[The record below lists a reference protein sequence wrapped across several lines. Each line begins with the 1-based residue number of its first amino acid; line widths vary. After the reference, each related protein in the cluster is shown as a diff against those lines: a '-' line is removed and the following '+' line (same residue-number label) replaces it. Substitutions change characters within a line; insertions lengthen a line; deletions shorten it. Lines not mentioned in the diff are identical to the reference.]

1 MKVMNG
7 GEEAS
12 SRYDNDINEGTSLAV
27 CVCVCVSVI

>member
-1 MKVMNG
+1 MNG

-27 CVCVCVSVI
+27 CVCVLV

>member
-1 MKVMNG
+1 MNG